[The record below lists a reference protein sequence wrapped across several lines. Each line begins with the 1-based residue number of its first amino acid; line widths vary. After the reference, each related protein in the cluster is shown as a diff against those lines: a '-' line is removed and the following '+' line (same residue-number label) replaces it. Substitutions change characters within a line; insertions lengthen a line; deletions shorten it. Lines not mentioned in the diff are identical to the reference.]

1 MTISMV
7 AISDSEVGNS
17 FFFGDLDGADNW
29 PSKNATDLF
38 SENLI
43 AIVKRGFQGV
53 RLRWTQRENRQILM
67 APAFNMATP
76 EGRMGQCLHTFA
88 TKGHQLPTAEVIS
101 ILERV
106 YREHN
111 LPLPSPADE
120 SGKAG
125 SR

>member
-17 FFFGDLDGADNW
+17 FFFGELDDADNW
-29 PSKNATDLF
+29 PSKNAADLF
-38 SENLI
+38 SKNLI

-53 RLRWTQRENRQILM
+53 RLQWTQRENGQILM

-76 EGRMGQCLHTFA
+76 EGRMFQWLHAIA
-88 TKGHQLPTAEVIS
+88 TKGRQLPTAEVVA

-111 LPLPSPADE
+111 LPLPCPADE
-120 SGKAG
+120 SGKEG